1 VDHDRRID
9 KVDLILAEEFEN
21 LGTEI
26 RRRVETMRG
35 LSALRTRVD
44 GDTTHSFDS
53 MAEERIVR
61 ALERAGIGAVVSS
74 EESDDFVIGDGNDY
88 LVIVD
93 PIDGSDMVARGYP
106 LASTAISLI
115 DRRKGVPIYSRIY
128 EIFTG
133 CHFIAK
139 DGVAT
144 RNGRTMAPSKI
155 DDLASAFIVSY
166 SATFA
171 RRTTPAMQRIL
182 DTRSSL
188 FLNYGG
194 PLDIAKVGSGQCE
207 AVVESIKGFPPRDL
221 IPGLHIATCAG
232 AVATDLDGNPL
243 PMAFDRDS
251 RVTFVAAANRA
262 LLDQLL
268 AAVTVAP

>member
-9 KVDLILAEEFEN
+9 KVDTILAEVFEN
-21 LGTEI
+21 LGRDI
-26 RRRVETMRG
+26 RRRVETMSG
-35 LSALRTRVD
+35 LSALRTKVD
-44 GDTTHSFDS
+44 GDTTHAFDS
-53 MAEERIVR
+53 MAEERIVQ
-61 ALERAGIGAVVSS
+61 ALERAGVNAVVSS
-74 EESDDFVIGDGNDY
+74 EESDDFVIGDGNEY

-106 LASTAISLI
+106 LASTAISII
-115 DRRKGVPIYSRIY
+115 DRSKEVPVYSRIY

-133 CHFIAK
+133 CHFVAK
-139 DGVAT
+139 DGSAT
-144 RNGRTMAPSKI
+144 RNGRLMRPSKI

-166 SATFA
+166 SATLA
-171 RRTTPAMQRIL
+171 RRTAPAMRPIL

-221 IPGLHIATCAG
+221 IPGLHIAMCAG
-232 AVATDLDGNPL
+232 AVAADLDGNPL
-243 PMAFDRDS
+243 PLAFDRDS
-251 RVTFVAAANRA
+251 RCTFVAAANAA

-268 AAVTVAP
+268 AAVAVAA